1 MAIEEFIRPSDFKK
15 IIEDKLIQSSSLKSI
30 LKQKGILPSCNS
42 SQDLSELVYLHFL
55 GSDTLSKI
63 QDILNIENN
72 NLKSTITIISPK
84 RKETP
89 ENFLNDLSDELLLFN
104 RDQYTQNKF
113 EQVIKNDNSLSFQFS
128 YQKKQK
134 GKLNLIEKRTILLDV
149 SIFPIKNTNNFKV
162 NIQHKGSSEPKNLID
177 SLINISNKANIF
189 NVNRVQLERLTKQH
203 RIDFFDN
210 FSQAVNKNIDWT
222 LVDIVNVSV
231 NKDIT
236 DLDNE
241 DLNSLND
248 KEENLSTGLL
258 SGIRSAILKGDGL
271 RTNNFVQE
279 CMKQNFIFTSM
290 SYKFENKDLPLTIV
304 LEINFKHIDMK
315 IIIDKIYEQD
325 EDGKYNLITISSNEQ
340 KQYIDYFQNIAY
352 DVFSNLLDEQK
363 NMLSIINK

>member
-1 MAIEEFIRPSDFKK
+1 MAIEEFIRPSDLKK
-15 IIEDKLIQSSSLKSI
+15 IIDDKLIQSSSLKNI

-72 NLKSTITIISPK
+72 NLKSTITIISPT
-84 RKETP
+84 REETP
-89 ENFLNDLSDELLLFN
+89 EKFLNNLSDELFLFN
-104 RDQYTQNKF
+104 RDPYTQDKF
-113 EQVIKNDNSLSFQFS
+113 EQVIKNENSLFFQFS

-134 GKLNLIEKRTILLDV
+134 GKLNLIDNKTILLDV
-149 SIFPIKNTNNFKV
+149 SVIPIENTNKFKV
-162 NIQHKGSSEPKNLID
+162 NIQHKGSSEPTNLIN
-177 SLINISNKANIF
+177 SLVNISNKTNIF
-189 NVNRVQLERLTKQH
+189 NIKRVQLERLTKQH
-203 RIDFFDN
+203 RIDFFDK

-231 NKDIT
+231 NKNIA
-236 DLDNE
+236 DLNNE
-241 DLNSLND
+241 DLNALNN

-258 SGIRSAILKGDGL
+258 SGIKSAILKGDGL

-290 SYKFENKDLPLTIV
+290 SYKFENKNLPLTIV

-315 IIIDKIYEQD
+315 ILIDKIYEQD
-325 EDGKYNLITISSNEQ
+325 EHGKYNLITISSNEQ
-340 KQYIDYFQNIAY
+340 KQYINYFQNIAY
-352 DVFSNLLDEQK
+352 NVFSSLLDEQEK
-363 NMLSIINK
+363 EVPRLTS